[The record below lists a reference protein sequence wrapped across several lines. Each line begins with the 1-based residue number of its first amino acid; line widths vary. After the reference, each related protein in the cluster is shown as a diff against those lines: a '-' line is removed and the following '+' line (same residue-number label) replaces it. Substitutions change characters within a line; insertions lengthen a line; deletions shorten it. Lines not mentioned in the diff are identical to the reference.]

1 MSAGQVNSMHLV
13 QLLLPLYDNEKRPFH
28 QEHLDRVRAE
38 LTEEFSGVTSYRRS
52 PAEGVWK
59 DGGEIS
65 HDEII
70 IFEVMTKNLDRA
82 WWSKYRADLE
92 KRFRQQ
98 ELIIRAT
105 EMEQL

>member
-1 MSAGQVNSMHLV
+1 MHLV
-13 QLLLPLYDNEKRPFH
+13 QLLLPLYDNEKRPFD
-28 QEHLDRVRAE
+28 QNHLDRVRTE

-59 DGGEIS
+59 EGGEVS

-82 WWSKYRADLE
+82 WWSRYRAELE

-98 ELIIRAT
+98 KLVIRAT
-105 EMEQL
+105 QMEQL